1 MLARCP
7 PRSLTYSF
15 IIGTSPVCVTTLIIY
30 IIYPHSSLVG
40 ILVSR
45 SSWLAIIFFNH
56 CFLEDKYDTLEY
68 SLVKATTVLR
78 ALANLIAYAKKYQ
91 QAFWRRCRGSNWR
104 NDFGSY
110 LDVC

>member
-45 SSWLAIIFFNH
+45 SSCLAIIFFNH

-68 SLVKATTVLR
+68 SWVKCYNDISVCLWNI
-78 ALANLIAYAKKYQ
+78 LHEHNKYQ
-91 QAFWRRCRGSNWR
+91 QAFLAPLPRIDFLSN
-104 NDFGSY
+104 FG
-110 LDVC
+110 DCAK